1 MATEE
6 KTNWYRFTGMK
17 NAWDETSVIVLEGS
31 STNPK
36 VAVEKGKEVELTEAQ
51 AQSIK
56 DMGGKLSEVSDEKV
70 SKLEEESAPPRGS
83 EQQAT
88 AQSGSTPP
96 ASPGKKS

>member
-6 KTNWYRFTGMK
+6 KTDWYRFTGMK
-17 NAWDETSVIVLEGS
+17 NAWDETSVLVLEGS

-36 VAVEKGKEVELTEAQ
+36 VAVEKGKEVQLTEAQ
-51 AQSIK
+51 VQSVK
-56 DMGGKLSEVSDEKV
+56 DMGGKLSSVSEDKV
-70 SKLEEESAPPRGS
+70 SKLEEETPPKGS

-96 ASPGKKS
+96 ATGKKS